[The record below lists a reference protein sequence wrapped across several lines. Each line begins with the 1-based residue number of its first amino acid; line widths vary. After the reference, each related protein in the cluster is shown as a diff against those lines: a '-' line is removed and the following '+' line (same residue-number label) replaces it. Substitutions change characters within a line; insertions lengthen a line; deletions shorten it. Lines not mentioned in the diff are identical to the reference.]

1 MKEVYVVYYEDLI
14 GCTEVFIFSTREKA
28 QKWIDRQLE
37 EDPERE
43 GEYDIGIAI
52 LDEDIE

>member
-1 MKEVYVVYYEDLI
+1 MEVYVVYCDDLI
-14 GCTEVFIFSTREKA
+14 GVTEIVLFSTREKA

-43 GEYDIGIAI
+43 GEFEIGIHYI
-52 LDEDIE
+52 DDEDME